1 MARRSVTLSP
11 RHIALALLVAAS
23 CRRPTGATTQPGRS
37 VDSTTPQRAAPEI
50 TPRTELLPHGPFGV
64 GNAACMAMLYAWDPS
79 VGHCRLQL
87 NHCNR
92 TEPGGLV
99 ACLSLADERDV
110 PCDGSFDACGERVV
124 CRCPRGAPEP
134 VPDPPGVVVLHPPPD
149 ETHWQGVDSSG
160 ARCEARASE
169 IPGTRDSGLP
179 PLCVVAIRECDSDAS
194 CIERTQMEGC
204 GVRSEICGRPVRC
217 ECR

>member
-1 MARRSVTLSP
+1 MPRRTVAFSL
-11 RHIALALLVAAS
+11 RHIGLAMIVATS
-23 CRRPTGATTQPGRS
+23 CRRPTNATTQPGRN
-37 VDSTTPQRAAPEI
+37 VDSAASQHAAPEI
-50 TPRTELLPHGPFGV
+50 TPRTEMVARGPFGV
-64 GNAACMAMLYAWDPS
+64 GSAACTAMLYAWDPS

-92 TEPGGLV
+92 NGPNGQV
-99 ACLSLADERDV
+99 VCLSLADERDV

-124 CRCPRGAPEP
+124 CRCPRGAAEP
-134 VPDPPGVVVLHPPPD
+134 VPDPPGVVVIRPTPD
-149 ETHWQGVDSSG
+149 GTHWQGVDPTGS
-160 ARCEARASE
+160 RCEARASE
-169 IPGTRDSGLP
+169 IPGTRDSGLE
-179 PLCVVAIRECDSDAS
+179 PLCVVAIRECGADAS